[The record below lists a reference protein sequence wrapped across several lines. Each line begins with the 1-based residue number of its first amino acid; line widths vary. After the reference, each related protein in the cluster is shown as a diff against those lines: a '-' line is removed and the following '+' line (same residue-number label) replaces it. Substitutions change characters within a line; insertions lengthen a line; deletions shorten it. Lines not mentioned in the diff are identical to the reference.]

1 MKFKDFPF
9 IIKLAV
15 YMTLLNSWVIFE
27 EVVVDR
33 NGLWQ
38 YMPFYKVG
46 AFCSWDATA
55 MVIIAMIVFGFKDYL
70 KKLCFV
76 KTCKICND

>member
-9 IIKLAV
+9 ILKFAIYL
-15 YMTLLNSWVIFE
+15 TFLNSWVIFE

-33 NGLWQ
+33 NGLWR

-46 AFCSWDATA
+46 AFCSWDATVV
-55 MVIIAMIVFGFKDYL
+55 VILAMIVFGFKDYF
-70 KKLCFV
+70 KKLCFL
-76 KTCKICND
+76 KTCRICS